1 MLKTTLFLAA
11 CMMMALTEGNLVEEE
26 VQVSATVD
34 DEDTAWE
41 RVVLLS
47 KSPRITLHRNFLS
60 DEECDR
66 LKEIGPTLSRR
77 WDNAAT
83 FNSAYWSGGSHW
95 RNAFIRGIE
104 ARIANLT
111 GIQPHP
117 LQEELCIHRIT
128 AKEDDEMRI
137 DEIHHDK
144 NNKPYTTVTL
154 LAYLETVEKGGETIF
169 PCAKRILQGSEVEE
183 NKEMRRAC
191 RKLYDY
197 GVRWTNGERT
207 LLHGQQH
214 WAGRQHDKKQHPEI
228 EKELQYVL
236 QTTSE
241 MCAETS
247 SVGGV
252 KVTPR
257 KGDAIV
263 FNHDDS
269 FFKGDAYAF
278 HTG

>member
-1 MLKTTLFLAA
+1 MPRHSTRHIGLVGRIGGTHSFEALKHA
-11 CMMMALTEGNLVEEE
+11 
-26 VQVSATVD
+26 
-34 DEDTAWE
+34 
-41 RVVLLS
+41 
-47 KSPRITLHRNFLS
+47 SP
-60 DEECDR
+60 
-66 LKEIGPTLSRR
+66 
-77 WDNAAT
+77 
-83 FNSAYWSGGSHW
+83 
-95 RNAFIRGIE
+95 
-104 ARIANLT
+104 NLT

-169 PCAKRILQGSEVEE
+169 PCAKRILEGSEVEE

-214 WAGRQHDKKQHPEI
+214 WAGRHHDK
-228 EKELQYVL
+228 
-236 QTTSE
+236 
-241 MCAETS
+241 
-247 SVGGV
+247 
-252 KVTPR
+252 
-257 KGDAIV
+257 
-263 FNHDDS
+263 
-269 FFKGDAYAF
+269 
-278 HTG
+278 